1 MTTIPEPD
9 QAYVDTLASQLC
21 TRHTALLATAE
32 NDLAVLRSRIA
43 LVVGW
48 IHDPA
53 YDREARVALAQRLG
67 LHEPTPEKTT

>member
-1 MTTIPEPD
+1 MADID
-9 QAYVDTLASQLC
+9 QAYVDTLAGQLC

-43 LVVGW
+43 LTVAF

-53 YDREARVALAQRLG
+53 YDDTARRALAKRLG
-67 LHEPTPEKTT
+67 LPEPSPGPR